1 MTTDQ
6 EIMNKEWS
14 YKLFLFLISGQWV
27 ELKDG
32 YISHSQLLA
41 DEMNFTCSN
50 IMTILGKHARSECGE
65 AE

>member
-14 YKLFLFLISGQWV
+14 YKLFLFFSGQWV

-32 YISHSQLLA
+32 YILHSQLLA
-41 DEMNFTCSN
+41 DEINFTCFNKTN
-50 IMTILGKHARSECGE
+50 IEE
-65 AE
+65 AWKIG